1 MTLQNTVQ
9 TVTLWEWKGAL
20 LVIALEQSG
29 NLECLKWTGTYGYP
43 NDVISVIIETNA
55 EWLD

>member
-9 TVTLWEWKGAL
+9 TVTLREWKGAL

-55 EWLD
+55 